1 MFDLRILVREI
12 KEIRRKEKRKKKD
25 RQIRAKIK
33 NSKKL
38 KKNCYLNR
46 IVCKI
51 ENLMQ
56 VFFKKLLCKI
66 EKVSS
71 YTKIDKKI

>member
-12 KEIRRKEKRKKKD
+12 KETRRKEKRKKKKD
-25 RQIRAKIK
+25 RQIRTKIK

-51 ENLMQ
+51 DNLMQ
-56 VFFKKLLCKI
+56 VFLKNCCVKQKK
-66 EKVSS
+66 
-71 YTKIDKKI
+71 